1 MRVAVCITHKSNTG
15 NIMEETL
22 KQEFIDTCIEYGELP
37 LSRATELWN
46 ENRCDFI
53 ENVNTEIDALI
64 ADILY
69 EEKK

>member
-1 MRVAVCITHKSNTG
+1 
-15 NIMEETL
+15 MEEIL

-37 LSRATELWN
+37 LSRATELWDEN
-46 ENRCDFI
+46 EYSFI

-69 EEKK
+69 EEKS